1 MTDTLWSFT
10 PLAGLAIAFLAN
22 VLRARRT
29 EDMSCL
35 GHVFV
40 FGRSDDEC
48 RTRVEQDRDRGVRRR
63 RGRGLDPL
71 EITDQATRRSSLE
84 AIDS

>member
-10 PLAGLAIAFLAN
+10 PLAGLALAFLAN

-40 FGRSDDEC
+40 SADQM
-48 RTRVEQDRDRGVRRR
+48 TTVELILNRAGIVVFAV
-63 RGRGLDPL
+63 GLVVAL
-71 EITDQATRRSSLE
+71 AV
-84 AIDS
+84 

>member
-10 PLAGLAIAFLAN
+10 PLAGLALAFVAN

-29 EDMSCL
+29 RNMSCL

-40 FGRSDDEC
+40 SADQMTTAELVLN
-48 RTRVEQDRDRGVRRR
+48 RTGVVVFLA
-63 RGRGLDPL
+63 GVIVAL
-71 EITDQATRRSSLE
+71 IV
-84 AIDS
+84 

>member
-1 MTDTLWSFT
+1 MTDTLWSLT
-10 PLAGLAIAFLAN
+10 PLAGLALAFLAN

-40 FGRSDDEC
+40 SADRM
-48 RTRVEQDRDRGVRRR
+48 TTVELVLNRAGIVVFVV
-63 RGRGLDPL
+63 GLVVAL
-71 EITDQATRRSSLE
+71 AV
-84 AIDS
+84 

>member
-1 MTDTLWSFT
+1 MTDNLWSFA

-40 FGRSDDEC
+40 SADQMTTVELVLN
-48 RTRVEQDRDRGVRRR
+48 RTGIVVFVVGVVVA
-63 RGRGLDPL
+63 L
-71 EITDQATRRSSLE
+71 AV
-84 AIDS
+84 

>member
-29 EDMSCL
+29 KDMSCL

-40 FGRSDDEC
+40 SADQMTTVELVLN
-48 RTRVEQDRDRGVRRR
+48 RTGIVVFVVGVVVA
-63 RGRGLDPL
+63 L
-71 EITDQATRRSSLE
+71 AV
-84 AIDS
+84 

>member
-1 MTDTLWSFT
+1 MTDTLWTFT

-40 FGRSDDEC
+40 SADQMTTVELVLN
-48 RTRVEQDRDRGVRRR
+48 RTGIVMFVVGVVVA
-63 RGRGLDPL
+63 L
-71 EITDQATRRSSLE
+71 AV
-84 AIDS
+84 

>member
-40 FGRSDDEC
+40 SADQLTTVELVLN
-48 RTRVEQDRDRGVRRR
+48 RTGIVVFAV
-63 RGRGLDPL
+63 GLVVAL
-71 EITDQATRRSSLE
+71 MV
-84 AIDS
+84 